1 MSDTSNPCATPA
13 SVGLARFKTGHVGH
27 VVISNPA
34 KFNAMTYDMWC
45 DLPVVMQVFEQDPEI
60 RIIVLSGA
68 GEKAFVSGADIT
80 QFESRRS
87 SGDAADQYNAAT
99 EAAYASVLGC
109 TKPTLANIRGICMGG
124 GLGLALNCDVRICS
138 DDARFRMPAGRLGLG
153 YGFNGIQRF
162 TEVVGVAHTS
172 DLFYSARIFGAQEAL
187 AIGLV
192 KQVVA
197 PEVLADVVGAY
208 AQNVCENAPLTLA
221 AAKRAMLE
229 LRKPPQ
235 DRNLALVKSMVQ
247 ACFESQ
253 DYIEGRKA
261 FAEKRTPVFKGC

>member
-1 MSDTSNPCATPA
+1 
-13 SVGLARFKTGHVGH
+13 
-27 VVISNPA
+27 
-34 KFNAMTYDMWC
+34 
-45 DLPVVMQVFEQDPEI
+45 
-60 RIIVLSGA
+60 
-68 GEKAFVSGADIT
+68 
-80 QFESRRS
+80 
-87 SGDAADQYNAAT
+87 
-99 EAAYASVLGC
+99 
-109 TKPTLANIRGICMGG
+109 MGG

-197 PEVLADVVGAY
+197 PEVLADVVDAY